1 MCYYFSL
8 AEDLIGISE
17 DRPESW
23 IAMAHSSSVANKK
36 TRAIYFS
43 QKAHN
48 MDNLNIQALLTKG
61 SLLSSV
67 KRKSEAIDHYRE
79 VIRLS
84 PFNYDGNKGL
94 IECYLSSNRHKEALV
109 VAKNAHKCLGTNAR
123 TLLLLAMV
131 LAKESQTQE
140 K

>member
-43 QKAHN
+43 QKVN
-48 MDNLNIQALLTKG
+48 GSRNI
-61 SLLSSV
+61 
-67 KRKSEAIDHYRE
+67 
-79 VIRLS
+79 
-84 PFNYDGNKGL
+84 P
-94 IECYLSSNRHKEALV
+94 
-109 VAKNAHKCLGTNAR
+109 
-123 TLLLLAMV
+123 
-131 LAKESQTQE
+131 
-140 K
+140 